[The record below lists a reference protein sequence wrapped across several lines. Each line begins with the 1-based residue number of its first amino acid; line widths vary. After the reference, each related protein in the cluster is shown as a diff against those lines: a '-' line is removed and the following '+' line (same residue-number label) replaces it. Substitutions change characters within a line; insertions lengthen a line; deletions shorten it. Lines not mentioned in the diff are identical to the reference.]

1 MGAVQAS
8 DYALPEFR
16 MLWRLLLVHGR
27 WNYIRI
33 SEMILYFF
41 YKNML
46 FTVPQLVLAFYCG
59 YSGTTLF
66 DDLYIA
72 LYNLVFTS
80 IPLIIRAVLE
90 QDVNYVYKKDDSK
103 IHPHDTTSQLL
114 QRDDV
119 ISRQKQYLP
128 NQFGLNKFFYKLYPK
143 IYFIEKIAIKIIKAI
158 KIGNKKIYEGFQKYS
173 F

>member
-46 FTVPQLVLAFYCG
+46 FTVPQLVLAFYCA
-59 YSGTTLF
+59 YSGQTLF
-66 DDLYIA
+66 DDYFIA
-72 LYNLVFTS
+72 FYNLLFTS
-80 IPLIIRAVLE
+80 VPLVIRAFLE
-90 QDVNYVYKKDDSK
+90 QDVNYVVRKAPNKVED
-103 IHPHDTTSQLL
+103 HPTVT
-114 QRDDV
+114 
-119 ISRQKQYLP
+119 
-128 NQFGLNKFFYKLYPK
+128 
-143 IYFIEKIAIKIIKAI
+143 
-158 KIGNKKIYEGFQKYS
+158 
-173 F
+173 